1 MEQVLENVFLNA
13 IQAMP
18 QGGSLTVRTALRAGF
33 AEISVEDA
41 GPGIPGEIRSKIFDP
56 FFTTKPHGTG
66 LGLSIVYRIMEAHG
80 GRVDV
85 ENVTQEDPQA
95 RSLRV
100 VGTRVLLLLPLGP
113 KNTGI
118 DLGAGD
124 WDGRLR

>member
-1 MEQVLENVFLNA
+1 MLANVFENA

-33 AEISVEDA
+33 AEISVEDT
-41 GPGIPGEIRSKIFDP
+41 GPGIPGEIRSRVFDP

-80 GRVDV
+80 GRIDV
-85 ENVTQEDPQA
+85 ENVTQQDPQA

-118 DLGAGD
+118 ELVAGD
-124 WDGRLR
+124 RDGRLR